1 MQTLRTSI
9 KRTPLVWLACLL
21 PALLLMLSMQLHM
34 HVHADPVHDA
44 DIAQHVHDANL
55 HTAHLGNSHDA
66 EHGTLAHH
74 SSSGTFAVDISPEGA
89 GKNLTLTLLA
99 CALIAVFIWL
109 VPPLSRGLPRQRPRE
124 TTPFVRWRTAL
135 PPPLRA
141 PPR

>member
-9 KRTPLVWLACLL
+9 QRTPLGWMACLL

-34 HVHADPVHDA
+34 HVHTDHVHDA
-44 DIAQHVHDANL
+44 EIAQHVHDADL

-66 EHGTLAHH
+66 EHGTLAQH
-74 SSSGTFAVDISPEGA
+74 SSSGTFAVDIAPEGLS
-89 GKNLTLTLLA
+89 KNLTLTLLA
-99 CALIAVFIWL
+99 CALISVFIWL
-109 VPPLSRGLPRQRPRE
+109 VPPLSRGLPLKRLRE
-124 TTPFVRWRTAL
+124 TTPCVRWRTAL